1 MPREDLPNI
10 AESNYKKIDLSS
22 KDNRQYAP
30 GNLTESEKALIER
43 FESIV
48 RYWIK
53 QIHEVL
59 ASMSIKKRRENI
71 VDELQHWTAI
81 C

>member
-1 MPREDLPNI
+1 MPREDPPNI
-10 AESNYKKIDLSS
+10 AESNFEKMDLS

-30 GNLTESEKALIER
+30 GKLTESEKALIER

-59 ASMSIKKRRENI
+59 ASMSMKKRRENI
-71 VDELQHWTAI
+71 VDELEHWTAI